1 MRMRSRYV
9 GLVAALAVVGSVLA
23 GSAAAVP
30 MPSRFVG
37 VVPDRAAA
45 GQLVTIHGHHLEGT
59 RAVAIGGHAVQAIA
73 VDPAGQWVKAHVPPA
88 VGPGNAHVTL
98 DAHGMYSFGGLT
110 IVPEPLPQPAAEARS
125 PDAAEPAYVVV
136 APRIEH
142 VGMTAGPV
150 ESTLSIYGSN
160 FVRVSAVEFGG
171 VAARFSAVSPT
182 RIVATVP
189 KGAKSGQVSV
199 HAAGGNG
206 VSESR
211 FTVVRG
217 TVV

>member
-1 MRMRSRYV
+1 MRMRSRHV
-9 GLVAALAVVGSVLA
+9 GLVTALAVAGSVLA

-37 VVPDRAAA
+37 VVPDRAVA
-45 GQLVTIHGHHLEGT
+45 GQLVTIHGQHLEGT
-59 RAVAIGGHAVQAIA
+59 REVAIGGHAVQAIT
-73 VDPAGQWVKAHVPPA
+73 VDPHGQWVKVHVPPA

-98 DAHGMYSFGGLT
+98 DAHGMYSFGALT
-110 IVPEPLPQPAAEARS
+110 IVPEPLPRPAAEA
-125 PDAAEPAYVVV
+125 PEAVDPAYVVV

-142 VGMTAGPV
+142 VGMTAGSV
-150 ESTLSIYGSN
+150 GSKLSIYGSN
-160 FVRVSAVEFGG
+160 FVRVSAVKFGG
-171 VAARFSAVSPT
+171 VAARFSAVSST

-199 HAAGGNG
+199 HTAGGNG
-206 VSESR
+206 ISESR

-217 TVV
+217 PAL